1 MKKFKSEKEAS
12 NHMIGLGFQYL
23 NRGDIKTAMYRFNQ
37 AYLLNSE
44 NSNIYWGYGAVYMAL
59 GKFDLSREQYE
70 AGLKIDKK
78 NEKILID
85 YGTTYLG
92 EFYNYYQTDKSMAN
106 EKFDGKITNGVLI
119 VLYHE
124 NLQEIQSKIIKSNG
138 IISKAIF
145 SFPGGR
151 RFHFI
156 DPAGNELAI
165 WSDK

>member
-1 MKKFKSEKEAS
+1 MK
-12 NHMIGLGFQYL
+12 N
-23 NRGDIKTAMYRFNQ
+23 NR
-37 AYLLNSE
+37 
-44 NSNIYWGYGAVYMAL
+44 
-59 GKFDLSREQYE
+59 
-70 AGLKIDKK
+70 
-78 NEKILID
+78 ID
-85 YGTTYLG
+85 YIEFKASDLESVKDFYSKAFGWVFTDYGPTYTSFTESG
-92 EFYNYYQTDKSMAN
+92 IEGGF
-106 EKFDGKITNGVLI
+106 EKYDGKITNGVLI